1 VGKVPTG
8 LTGTPLTGVTL
19 SESTKTVTA
28 DIPTTGTS
36 GYLSIS
42 PSVTI
47 ISIKN
52 ENGKLVIQYQ

>member
-1 VGKVPTG
+1 M
-8 LTGTPLTGVTL
+8 TL

-28 DIPTTGTS
+28 DLPTTGTS
-36 GYLSIS
+36 GFLTIT

-52 ENGKLVIQYQ
+52 EGGKLVITYK